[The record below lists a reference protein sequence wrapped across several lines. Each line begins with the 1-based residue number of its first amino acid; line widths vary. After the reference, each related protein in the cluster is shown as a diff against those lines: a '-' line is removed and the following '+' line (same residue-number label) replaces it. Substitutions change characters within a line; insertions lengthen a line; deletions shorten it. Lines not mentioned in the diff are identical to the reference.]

1 MKCYKATELMKQV
14 FWDGVDWEVLESH
27 FEMVTTELRLCA
39 PKRCH
44 SEKDFREKHFRHH
57 EKPMKRP

>member
-1 MKCYKATELMKQV
+1 MKQV

-57 EKPMKRP
+57 EKQMK